1 MTSSPEK
8 ADKNQDAARSD
19 AADKSSA
26 SQATK
31 ASQNTPSS
39 LRKALK
45 ECMMRDRFRLSKRI
59 AGASRIKNEKSKHAV
74 FDEIALDIAQSMMT
88 QPSALRKSQPSNT
101 QKSCQ

>member
-1 MTSSPEK
+1 LTSSPEK

-19 AADKSSA
+19 AADKNSA
-26 SQATK
+26 SQAK
-31 ASQNTPSS
+31 ASQNTPAS

-88 QPSALRKSQPSNT
+88 ATQRAAQQPT
-101 QKSCQ
+101 IE